1 MKKNFWQLIWE
12 SFNKINGWLIGFGGI
27 AITILLTRFPFK
39 TSIPFD
45 LVLIISFF
53 TLLLIA
59 VLLDVVNTLLNQNIE
74 LISDLEREKN
84 NKKILTNEL
93 NSIKIPK
100 IIYAQKQGNKKILCL
115 LEKSILFNRNQIV
128 SVFYRDE
135 NGYECLIAVGNIVNI
150 QSDGKI
156 QAMINQSD
164 QLELIYPDIFDRLGN
179 NDHTVKDKIIIQ
191 PNIDK
196 IWLSSFQ
203 GE

>member
-1 MKKNFWQLIWE
+1 MNKSFWRFIWE
-12 SFNKINGWLIGFGGI
+12 SFNKINGWLIGFCGI
-27 AITILLTRFPFK
+27 AITVLLTRFPFK

-59 VLLDVVNTLLNQNIE
+59 VLVDVVNTLLNQNAE

-84 NKKILTNEL
+84 NNKVLINKL
-93 NSIKIPK
+93 NQIKIPK
-100 IIYAQKQGNKKILCL
+100 IIYAQKQTNNKILCL
-115 LEKSILFNRNQIV
+115 LEKSILFNRNQVI
-128 SVFYRDE
+128 SVFYRDK
-135 NGYECLIAVGNIVNI
+135 NDYECLIAVGNIINI

-164 QLELIYPDIFDRLGN
+164 QLELSYPDIFDRLGN
-179 NDHTVKDKIIIQ
+179 NDNAVKDKIIIQ
-191 PNIDK
+191 ANIDK